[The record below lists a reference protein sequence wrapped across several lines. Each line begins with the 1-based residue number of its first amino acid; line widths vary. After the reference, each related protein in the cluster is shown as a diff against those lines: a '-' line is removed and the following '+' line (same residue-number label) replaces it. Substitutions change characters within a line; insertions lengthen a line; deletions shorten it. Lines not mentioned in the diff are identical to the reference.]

1 MNIPLTDLVSLLAID
16 ADKYIEIFQKYEE
29 YFSNFSMVTSIL
41 RSLGWLILKGLL
53 SAASMLNT
61 LMDKAFDF
69 INFLDSD
76 EVIQFFNTVK
86 PFIWTVLLFAL
97 VYLAYCYLYA
107 HEKPKGVITNILLFA
122 GTVMILPYMM
132 TQMNQFVTYG
142 EQVLSSNIGENR
154 YELLV
159 PYITDLVYLDSI
171 DFDSK
176 RIKSGNRNGF
186 TEKSS
191 ENIKYIDIN
200 EVVDPGDYDDLKNKN
215 LFKKQVRSQIKKGVD
230 ELEVTN
236 IKKDKFFFK
245 DTTPYY
251 YRYHVNFFIAM
262 IYLFALILV
271 MGFSSIKLVQLV
283 YELAAEKIMTPFIA
297 AGDLTGGQK
306 IRKALIGILNGYIT
320 ILCVLFLQKLF
331 ILSTEFINRT
341 TWSDNSAANGCI
353 KAVMIAAGALFII
366 DGPNFF
372 EQIFGVDAGLK
383 SVGQALQSAY
393 YASQMAG
400 GINRAITGAVGKI
413 GGAIG
418 KTAGKAAEA
427 AGMLQ
432 GMKDGGVFPS
442 NNEQVSQDMAMPGF
456 GQPDIDPGHALGA
469 GELDGSS
476 ELPGGGQP
484 ELSGGNTGASAGQKN
499 GSPSSGSSQGRDTGV
514 LGGDGKQNLAGGQ
527 TGNGADNNADVNNAI
542 NDALNNASADGMEQ
556 GGSAGQDVKDND
568 NLTGWAMRNTRA
580 GRYLSGSYEKG
591 KSFGHATA
599 NSINNRRRKM
609 ENKASDIPEPPNQ
622 MNKDNLKQ

>member
-1 MNIPLTDLVSLLAID
+1 MNIPLTNLVSLLAID
-16 ADKYIEIFQKYEE
+16 ADKYIEIYQKYEE

-61 LMDKAFDF
+61 LLDKIFDF

-76 EVIQFFNTVK
+76 EVIRFFNTVK

-176 RIKSGNRNGF
+176 QIKSGKRNGF

-191 ENIKYIDIN
+191 ENIRYIDIN

-262 IYLFALILV
+262 IYLAALILV

-283 YELAAEKIMTPFIA
+283 YELAAEKIMAPFIA

-331 ILSTEFINRT
+331 ILSTEFINRK
-341 TWSDNSAANGCI
+341 TWSDNGAANGCI
-353 KAVMIAAGALFII
+353 KAVMIVAGALFII

-393 YASQMAG
+393 YVSQMAG
-400 GINRAITGAVGKI
+400 GINRAITGAVGKV

-432 GMKDGGVFPS
+432 GMKDGGIFPS
-442 NNEQVSQDMAMPGF
+442 NNEQVSQNMAMPGF
-456 GQPDIDPGHALGA
+456 GQSDIDPGHALGA
-469 GELDGSS
+469 GEPDGSS

-499 GSPSSGSSQGRDTGV
+499 GSPSSGSSQGKDTGV
-514 LGGDGKQNLAGGQ
+514 PGGDGKQNLAGGQ

-568 NLTGWAMRNTRA
+568 NLAGWAMRNTRA

-591 KSFGHATA
+591 KSFGHAAA
-599 NSINNRRRKM
+599 NSINNRRRKK

-622 MNKDNLKQ
+622 MNRDNLKQ

>member
-61 LMDKAFDF
+61 LLDKIFDF

-76 EVIQFFNTVK
+76 EVIRFFNTVK

-107 HEKPKGVITNILLFA
+107 HEKPKGVITNIFLFA

-132 TQMNQFVTYG
+132 SQMNQLVTYG

-176 RIKSGNRNGF
+176 QIKSGKRNGF

-191 ENIKYIDIN
+191 ENIRYIDIN

-262 IYLFALILV
+262 IYLAALILV

-283 YELAAEKIMTPFIA
+283 YELAAEKIMAPFIA

-331 ILSTEFINRT
+331 ILSTEFINRK
-341 TWSDNSAANGCI
+341 TWSDSSAANGCI

-400 GINRAITGAVGKI
+400 GINRAITGAVGKV

-432 GMKDGGVFPS
+432 GMKDGGIFPS

-469 GELDGSS
+469 GEPDGSS

-484 ELSGGNTGASAGQKN
+484 ELSGGNTGASAGQEN
-499 GSPSSGSSQGRDTGV
+499 GNPSSGSSQGKDTGV
-514 LGGDGKQNLAGGQ
+514 PGGDGKQNLAGGQ
-527 TGNGADNNADVNNAI
+527 NGNGADNNANVNNAI
-542 NDALNNASADGMEQ
+542 NDALNNASADGSGQ
-556 GGSAGQDVKDND
+556 GSFAGQDVKDND
-568 NLTGWAMRNTRA
+568 NLAGWAMRNTRA

-591 KSFGHATA
+591 KSFGHAAA
-599 NSINNRRRKM
+599 NSINNRRRKK

>member
-53 SAASMLNT
+53 SVASMLNT
-61 LMDKAFDF
+61 LLDKIFDF

-122 GTVMILPYMM
+122 GTIMILPYMM

-176 RIKSGNRNGF
+176 RIKSGKRNGF

-191 ENIKYIDIN
+191 ENIRYIDIN

-245 DTTPYY
+245 DATPYY
-251 YRYHVNFFIAM
+251 YRYHVNFFIAF
-262 IYLFALILV
+262 IYLAALILV
-271 MGFSSIKLVQLV
+271 MGFSSIKLVHLV
-283 YELAAEKIMTPFIA
+283 YELAAEKIMAPFIA

-341 TWSDNSAANGCI
+341 TWSDSSAANGCI
-353 KAVMIAAGALFII
+353 KAVMIIGGALFII

-432 GMKDGGVFPS
+432 GMKDGGIFPS

-456 GQPDIDPGHALGA
+456 GQPDIDPSHALGA
-469 GELDGSS
+469 GEPDGSS

-484 ELSGGNTGASAGQKN
+484 ELPGENTDAFTGQKN
-499 GSPSSGSSQGRDTGV
+499 GSPSSGSSQGKDTGV
-514 LGGDGKQNLAGGQ
+514 PGGDGKQNLAGGQ

-599 NSINNRRRKM
+599 NSINNRRRKK

-622 MNKDNLKQ
+622 MNRDNLKQ

>member
-53 SAASMLNT
+53 SVASMLNT
-61 LMDKAFDF
+61 LVDKIFDF

-76 EVIQFFNTVK
+76 EVIRFFNTVK

-132 TQMNQFVTYG
+132 TQMNQLVTYG

-200 EVVDPGDYDDLKNKN
+200 EVVDPGDYDLENEK
-215 LFKKQVRSQIKKGVD
+215 LFKKRVSSNIEDDVD
-230 ELEVTN
+230 KLEVTD

-245 DTTPYY
+245 DATPYY

-283 YELAAEKIMTPFIA
+283 YELAAEKIMAPFIA

-341 TWSDNSAANGCI
+341 TWSDSSAANGCI

-400 GINRAITGAVGKI
+400 GMKRAVTGAVGKA

-427 AGMLQ
+427 AGVLQ

-456 GQPDIDPGHALGA
+456 GQPDIDPSHALGA
-469 GELDGSS
+469 GEPDGSS
-476 ELPGGGQP
+476 ELPGEGQP
-484 ELSGGNTGASAGQKN
+484 ELPSGNTGASTGQKN
-499 GSPSSGSSQGRDTGV
+499 GNPSTSSSKRKDTGV
-514 LGGDGKQNLAGGQ
+514 PGGDGKQNLGGGQ
-527 TGNGADNNADVNNAI
+527 NGNGADNNADVNNAI
-542 NDALNNASADGMEQ
+542 NDALNNASADGTGQ
-556 GGSAGQDVKDND
+556 GDSVGQDVKDND

-591 KSFGHATA
+591 KSFGHAAA
-599 NSINNRRRKM
+599 NSINNRRRKK
-609 ENKASDIPEPPNQ
+609 ENKASDMPEPPNQ
-622 MNKDNLKQ
+622 MNRDNLKQ